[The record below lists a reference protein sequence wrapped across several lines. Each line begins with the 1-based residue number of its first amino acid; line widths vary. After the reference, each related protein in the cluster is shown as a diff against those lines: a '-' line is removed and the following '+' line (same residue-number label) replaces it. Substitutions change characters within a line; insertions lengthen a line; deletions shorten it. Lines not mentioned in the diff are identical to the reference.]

1 MKWLII
7 AGAIIFYLLL
17 GIVCN
22 ALLMCFD
29 VIRFNSADGLSALF
43 FTLFWPLTLAAIAII
58 HASIML
64 NKLIRDLAIK
74 LKMKFKR

>member
-29 VIRFNSADGLSALF
+29 VIRFDPNDGLFALF
-43 FTLFWPLTLAAIAII
+43 FTLFWPLTLMGII
-58 HASIML
+58 IINTAIML

-74 LKMKFKR
+74 LKMKLGK